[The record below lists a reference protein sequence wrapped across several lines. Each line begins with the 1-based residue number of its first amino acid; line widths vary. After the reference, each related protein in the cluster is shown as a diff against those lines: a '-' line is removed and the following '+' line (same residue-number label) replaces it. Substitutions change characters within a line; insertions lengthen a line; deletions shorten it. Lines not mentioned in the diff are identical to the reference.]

1 VIGVSDAPQLNL
13 GRDRAVGSV
22 KELIGAL
29 GENEVHIWS
38 VALEVGAE
46 ELAELERLL
55 SADECERADR
65 FHFAEH
71 HRRYIVARSHLRLL
85 LGRYLS
91 RAPQALEF
99 SYGAHGKPSL
109 LTPSSD
115 ICFNLSHSHEL
126 ALYAIGSGRAL
137 GVDVERVRDNVA
149 AMDLA
154 ERFFATDEVEA
165 LKKLPAEYRR
175 RSFFDCWTR
184 KEAYL
189 KACGDGIS
197 IELDTFSVSL
207 EPGKRAALR
216 RGPQIE
222 RWQLAA
228 LEPATGY
235 AAAVCVEGTGWCL
248 RLFSWPA

>member
-1 VIGVSDAPQLNL
+1 VISALDSSVIEPRS
-13 GRDRAVGSV
+13 DRAVGSE
-22 KELIGAL
+22 KKLIGAL

-46 ELAELERLL
+46 QLAELERLL
-55 SADECERADR
+55 SADERERADR

-71 HRRYIVARSHLRLL
+71 RRRYIVARSHLRLL
-85 LGRYLS
+85 LGRYVS
-91 RAPQALEF
+91 CAPQALEF

-137 GVDVERVRDNVA
+137 GVDIERVRDNLA

-154 ERFFATDEVEA
+154 ERFFAADEVEA
-165 LKKLPAEYRR
+165 LKKLPTEYRR

-189 KACGDGIS
+189 KARGDGIS

-207 EPGKRAALR
+207 EPGKRAELR

-228 LEPATGY
+228 LELATGY
-235 AAAVCVEGTGWCL
+235 AAAVCVEGAGWRL